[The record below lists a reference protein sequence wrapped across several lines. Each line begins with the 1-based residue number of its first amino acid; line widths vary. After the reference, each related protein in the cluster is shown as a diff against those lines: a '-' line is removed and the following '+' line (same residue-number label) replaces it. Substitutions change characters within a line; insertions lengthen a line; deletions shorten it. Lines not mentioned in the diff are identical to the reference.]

1 MRKTKET
8 KENGGITL
16 IALVITIIVLLIL
29 AGVSIATLT
38 GQNGVLS
45 QAGNAKTETAH
56 SRIYEA
62 MRLEAQSYLAEKNS
76 GGYDGA
82 LIEYLNRNADKPI
95 VNDEGVINIANL
107 LGTTTNLG
115 NGTSISSGDVYV
127 LEQSDDAQY
136 KIVYYGKQETE
147 NKELG
152 SLIKDE
158 FSTDADD
165 VLEYGYLFSWTDKGE
180 LSVKYSDYSYYVYP
194 ISYTNNSTAIY
205 LLSKNKLQLKNVS
218 LVIPSRLKGKKVT
231 ALFGNSFSHVK
242 GLEKVKIPDTVTT
255 INARTFLYVSDLQ
268 EVQIPVSVTTIGDSA
283 FYGCNSLKTIYYEGT
298 EEEWKKINIVGY
310 TDRYGNKPLS
320 DANIIYN
327 YKGNDIVEGSV
338 ETTKKTY
345 EDYARDIL
353 NTSTEEE
360 INELFLEGEK
370 YWRSSIYNYRY
381 PGQEITKELV
391 AKDNDYSSYEELLQN
406 VYTKKG
412 YASLNEMLIAEKYVK
427 PEEYFG
433 K

>member
-1 MRKTKET
+1 MRETKET
-8 KENGGITL
+8 KKNGGITL

-45 QAGNAKTETAH
+45 QAENAKTETAH

-165 VLEYGYLFSWTDKGE
+165 VLEYGYLFSWKDNGQ
-180 LSVKYSDYSYYVYP
+180 LSVQNSDYSYYLYP
-194 ISYTNNSTAIY
+194 AKKNGGTAVY
-205 LLSKNKLQLKNVS
+205 LLSKNKARLANAS
-218 LVIPSRLKGKKVT
+218 LVVPSRLKGKKVT
-231 ALFGNSFSHVK
+231 AISNSMFCFIN

-255 INARTFLYVSDLQ
+255 VESYAFYMVNDLK
-268 EVQIPVSVTTIGDSA
+268 EIQIPASVKRIEQLA
-283 FYGCNSLKTIYYEGT
+283 FYGCNTLKTVYYEGT
-298 EEEWKKINIVGY
+298 EEDWKEIEIDGY
-310 TDRYGNKPLS
+310 TDWRNKPLAN
-320 DANIIYN
+320 ANIIYN
-327 YKGNDIVEGSV
+327 YKGNDIVEGAV
-338 ETTKKTY
+338 EIVKETY
-345 EDYARDIL
+345 EEYARNIL
-353 NTSTEEE
+353 NSLTKDQ
-360 INELFLEGEK
+360 INELFYEGEVWFNESYYKNK
-370 YWRSSIYNYRY
+370 YS
-381 PGQEITKELV
+381 GQEITKELV
-391 AKDNDYSSYEELLQN
+391 AKENGYDSYEELLQN
-406 VYTKKG
+406 EYSENG
-412 YASLNEMLIAEKYVK
+412 YASLEEMLIARKYVK
-427 PEEYFG
+427 PAGYLGE
-433 K
+433 